1 LLAVFIIQRPPVQN
15 LFANLRLPTSSG
27 NKNSC
32 SRLSVLKVAAV
43 AAAAELLRLA
53 GESADGVILL
63 NGHDKETLA
72 AGGRPR

>member
-1 LLAVFIIQRPPVQN
+1 M
-15 LFANLRLPTSSG
+15 
-27 NKNSC
+27 
-32 SRLSVLKVAAV
+32 LKVAAV